1 MDTTYIFI
9 GVAVVIVAIVVIY
22 SILRNKKI
30 NDNGIEADAVIS
42 RIDIDTDVDG
52 GVTENKTY

>member
-22 SILRNKKI
+22 SILSNKKLTI
-30 NDNGIEADAVIS
+30 TAS
-42 RIDIDTDVDG
+42 MRTR
-52 GVTENKTY
+52 

>member
-22 SILRNKKI
+22 SILRNKKLTI
-30 NDNGIEADAVIS
+30 TAS
-42 RIDIDTDVDG
+42 RRTR
-52 GVTENKTY
+52 

>member
-22 SILRNKKI
+22 SILRNKKLTI
-30 NDNGIEADAVIS
+30 TAS
-42 RIDIDTDVDG
+42 RQTR
-52 GVTENKTY
+52 